1 MTWQY
6 FTQFW
11 SAVQDVIVGGTTYT
25 IDWFQ
30 AIGNAVAGGIGSFF
44 DATFHTLS
52 DLFLF
57 IQWLFAN
64 LKVIFTALL
73 SPVNYIFSVI
83 RFFWSSAF
91 LTPPAPEWTYT
102 FPAGV
107 LDVFNTI
114 PHWTIFVSVLGA
126 VVIVF
131 AGIGI
136 LKLFLNT

>member
-1 MTWQY
+1 MTWSYFAQY
-6 FTQFW
+6 WDQLI
-11 SAVQDVIVGGTTYT
+11 DVGSTTVA
-25 IDWFQ
+25 WFQ
-30 AIGNAVAGGIGSFF
+30 GIGNAVAGGLGSFF

>member
-44 DATFHTLS
+44 DVIFHTLA

-57 IQWLFAN
+57 LQWASAN
-64 LKVIFTALL
+64 LKIIFTALL
-73 SPVNYIFSVI
+73 SPINYVFSVV

-91 LTPPAPEWTYT
+91 LTPPTPDLVYA
-102 FPAGV
+102 FPQGV
-107 LDVFNTI
+107 LDVFSSI
-114 PHWTIFVSVLGA
+114 PHWAVITSILGA
-126 VVIVF
+126 VIVVF
-131 AGIGI
+131 GGISI